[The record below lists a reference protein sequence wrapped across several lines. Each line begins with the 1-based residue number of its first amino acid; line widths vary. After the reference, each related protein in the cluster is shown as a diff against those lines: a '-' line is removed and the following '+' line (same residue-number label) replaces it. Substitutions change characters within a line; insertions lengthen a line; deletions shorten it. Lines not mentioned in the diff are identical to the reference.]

1 MHPRALAR
9 SGGPRIGRISIPGA
23 VTRIRDDRADQIE
36 VGGLVDID
44 RGQSVGAGDRGG
56 IEPGAVVFSID
67 GRLLGMALPAPDGI
81 ALVTP
86 GALDAAVTE
95 LLGIG
100 GSAP

>member
-1 MHPRALAR
+1 
-9 SGGPRIGRISIPGA
+9 
-23 VTRIRDDRADQIE
+23 
-36 VGGLVDID
+36 
-44 RGQSVGAGDRGG
+44 
-56 IEPGAVVFSID
+56 VVFSID